1 MLRIKWL
8 SCLLI
13 LCCLCNAGSTCLAES
28 DTEENLDCL
37 LEISIA
43 KAGELCSV
51 IATEGFAERNMD
63 KLEPPLR
70 ELLLNIVPSDPDYMT
85 VLSSPSEMHM
95 NEVLAEY
102 KLPGSMAAS
111 FCFSAIYETNTIYT
125 DHKFG
130 EWAEFASIYD
140 ICDDI
145 VDVPQ
150 AMYTVL
156 IYSEAA
162 PQIVTAFF
170 RMNDSTYMTKTS
182 FVYNDIAMGGS
193 ICAAFPYIASSIWG
207 DLDMVNIDMR
217 EQ

>member
-1 MLRIKWL
+1 M
-8 SCLLI
+8 
-13 LCCLCNAGSTCLAES
+13 AHHF
-28 DTEENLDCL
+28 
-37 LEISIA
+37 
-43 KAGELCSV
+43 SV
-51 IATEGFAERNMD
+51 
-63 KLEPPLR
+63 
-70 ELLLNIVPSDPDYMT
+70 
-85 VLSSPSEMHM
+85 
-95 NEVLAEY
+95 
-102 KLPGSMAAS
+102 
-111 FCFSAIYETNTIYT
+111 IYETNTIYT

-145 VDVPQ
+145 VDMPQ

>member
-1 MLRIKWL
+1 VLRIKWL

-13 LCCLCNAGSTCLAES
+13 LCCLCNAGSVCLAAS
-28 DTEENLDCL
+28 DAEEKLDYL

-43 KAGELCSV
+43 KADELCSV
-51 IATEGFAERNMD
+51 IATEGFMERNMD
-63 KLEPPLR
+63 KLEPTFR

-85 VLSSPSEMHM
+85 VLSSPSDADMTA
-95 NEVLAEY
+95 VLAEY
-102 KLPGSMAAS
+102 KMPELVAVT
-111 FCFSAIYETNTIYT
+111 FCFTAIYETNTIYT

-130 EWAEFASIYD
+130 EWAECISIYD

-145 VDVPQ
+145 VDMPQ

-156 IYSEAA
+156 IYSEEA

-170 RMNDSTYMTKTS
+170 RINDSTYMTKTS
-182 FVYNDIAMGGS
+182 FVYNALPFVDS
-193 ICAAFPYIASSIWG
+193 VCAAFPYIASSIWG